1 MTISMRHLTRL
12 LLLGIAVGVILYLG
26 YLAFGLL
33 G

>member
-1 MTISMRHLTRL
+1 MRHLTRL

>member
-12 LLLGIAVGVILYLG
+12 LLLGITVGVILYLG